1 MLLVFVN
8 NNINNKDITTDTH
21 SDADT
26 FPIDNSYSL

>member
-8 NNINNKDITTDTH
+8 NNINNKDITDTH